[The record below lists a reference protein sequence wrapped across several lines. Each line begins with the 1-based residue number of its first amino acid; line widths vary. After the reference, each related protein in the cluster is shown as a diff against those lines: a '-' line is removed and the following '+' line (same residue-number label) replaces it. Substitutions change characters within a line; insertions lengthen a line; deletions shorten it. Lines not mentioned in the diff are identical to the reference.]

1 MNQSE
6 PTVAR
11 PDVSSPPLDPEAF
24 DLEPG
29 ILWIMH
35 CSEGPVPKA
44 SAAAIRDFLGRETQ
58 PWKLGW
64 ERDFIGLPQRV
75 RRGAAALLGAR
86 EEDLTLTQT
95 TSSGLAAIA
104 QGFPWRKGDEVV
116 APLGEFPSNAWPWK
130 TLAARGVT
138 LREVPLWPGHHAGAT
153 AWESAPPTIDSRPED
168 RLLAALGPKSRILTV
183 SWVRFQDGL
192 KLDLERLARGCG
204 ERGVAL
210 VVDGIQGAGT
220 QALPP
225 LEGLQGG
232 RSGLV
237 AFATGGHKGLL
248 APQGLG
254 LLWTAPEFR
263 DSLAPPGGWLGV
275 EEATNFDRPSTD
287 LERGWAADGSRL
299 ELGVPNLVGCAA
311 LAESLALIEGAGGA
325 AAVATH
331 VDALTVHF
339 LAGLGALPRWREEA
353 ERLEALRAAGRLGAI
368 LGLHHGEVGL
378 DGLNALLRSAF
389 DAGIYPSVRE
399 GYLRIAFHGF
409 HTGENVQRVLEWLG
423 RA

>member
-1 MNQSE
+1 MNE
-6 PTVAR
+6 TAVEATPRAPAT
-11 PDVSSPPLDPEAF
+11 PPLAPEAF

-29 ILWIMH
+29 IVWIMH

-44 SAAAIRDFLGRETQ
+44 AAAAMGEFLVRETR
-58 PWKLGW
+58 PWTLGW
-64 ERDFIGLPQRV
+64 ERDFIGLPRRV

-104 QGFPWRKGDEVV
+104 QGFPWQEGDEVV

-130 TLAARGVT
+130 TLTARGVR
-138 LREVPLWPGHHAGAT
+138 LREVPLWPGHRAGAE
-153 AWESAPPTIDSRPED
+153 AWQSLPPTVESRPEE

-192 KLDLERLARGCG
+192 KLDLVRLARGCG

-220 QALPP
+220 RPLPP
-225 LEGLQGG
+225 LAALQGMA
-232 RSGLV
+232 

-254 LLWTAPEFR
+254 LLWTDAAFR
-263 DSLAPPGGWLGV
+263 ERLAPPGGWLGV

-287 LERGWAADGSRL
+287 LERGWAGDGTRL
-299 ELGVPNLVGCAA
+299 ELGVPNLVGCTA
-311 LAESLALIEGAGGA
+311 LATSLELIHAAGID
-325 AAVATH
+325 AVAAH
-331 VDALTVHF
+331 GDALSARF
-339 LAGLGALPRWREEA
+339 LEGLRELAPWRGEG
-353 ERLEALRAAGRLGAI
+353 ERLEALRRADRLGAI
-368 LGLHHGEVGL
+368 LGMHHGERGL
-378 DGLNALLRSAF
+378 EGLSTLLADGFQR
-389 DAGIYPSVRE
+389 GIYASVRE

-409 HTGENVQRVLEWLG
+409 HTETDVDRVLEWL
-423 RA
+423 AS